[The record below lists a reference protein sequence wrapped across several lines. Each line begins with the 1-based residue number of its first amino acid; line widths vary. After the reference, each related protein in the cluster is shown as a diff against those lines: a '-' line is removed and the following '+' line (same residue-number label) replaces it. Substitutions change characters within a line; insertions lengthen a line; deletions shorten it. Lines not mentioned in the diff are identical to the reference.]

1 MRLDSLNPYG
11 EKNTSPLSAV
21 NNTSINQ
28 KNIGIHENS
37 AKAVVEDSDLRV
49 SLLSEEELQKVLER
63 IQVRLKYSNIN
74 AEYSVHERTKRIMVK
89 LKDDISNE
97 IIREIPP
104 EKILDI
110 LAGLW
115 EVAGLIID
123 EKV

>member
-97 IIREIPP
+97 TIREIPP